1 MSSRLPFSNGWPK
14 TVLFDLDG
22 TLVDSAPDLATAIDQ
37 MLIDLRRAPVGQQKV
52 RQWVG
57 NGAAVLVRRALADR
71 FDHEQSPGADETTF
85 DHALD
90 RFFQFYAEANG
101 RQARV
106 YDGVRPFLQALA
118 ERACQFGVVTNKPD
132 AFVGPLLDQMDL
144 THWFPVTVSGD
155 TLAVRKPDPAP
166 IHHAIRQ
173 LGADPA
179 STLMV
184 GDSITDIRAA
194 QNAGVPVVAVRYGY
208 HFGEPIDT
216 LGADFVVDS
225 LTELL

>member
-1 MSSRLPFSNGWPK
+1 MSARSPFSDDWPK

-22 TLVDSAPDLATAIDQ
+22 TLVDSAPDLATAVDQ
-37 MLIDLRRAPVGQQKV
+37 MLTALDRPPAGPDKV

-57 NGAAVLVRRALADR
+57 NGAAMLVRRALADR
-71 FDHEQSPGADETTF
+71 FDHERATAVDASVF
-85 DHALD
+85 DDALA
-90 RFFQFYAEANG
+90 RFFQFYTRANG

-106 YDGVRPFLQALA
+106 YEGVHPFLQALGS
-118 ERACQFGVVTNKPD
+118 RGCGLGVVTNKPGI
-132 AFVGPLLDQMDL
+132 FTGPLLAQMDL
-144 THWFPVTVSGD
+144 AHWFPVTVSGD
-155 TLAVRKPDPAP
+155 TLATRKPDPAP

-173 LGADPA
+173 LGAEA
-179 STLMV
+179 GSTLMV

-194 QNAGVPVVAVRYGY
+194 RNAGIPVVAVRYGY
-208 HFGEPIDT
+208 HGGEPVDT

>member
-1 MSSRLPFSNGWPK
+1 MSLNQHFSNGGPK

-22 TLVDSAPDLATAIDQ
+22 TLVDSAPDLAIAVDQ
-37 MLIDLRRAPVGQQKV
+37 MLIALERPPAGQHKV

-57 NGAAVLVRRALADR
+57 NGAAVLVRRALANR
-71 FDHEQSPGADETTF
+71 FDHEQAPGADEQVVS
-85 DHALD
+85 DALA
-90 RFFQFYAEANG
+90 RFFRFYADANG

-106 YDGVRPFLQALA
+106 YDGVIPFLQALSA
-118 ERACQFGVVTNKPD
+118 RSCRLGVVTNKPE
-132 AFVGPLLDQMDL
+132 AFTGPLLSQMDL
-144 THWFPVTVSGD
+144 AHWFPVTVSGD
-155 TLAVRKPDPAP
+155 TLTEKKPDPAP
-166 IHHAIRQ
+166 IHHAIKQ
-173 LGADPA
+173 LGGHPA

-194 QNAGVPVVAVRYGY
+194 RNAGVSVAAVRYGY
-208 HFGEPIDT
+208 NYGAAIDT

>member
-1 MSSRLPFSNGWPK
+1 MSFNNDWPK

-22 TLVDSAPDLATAIDQ
+22 TLVDSAPDLATAVDR
-37 MLIDLRRAPVGQQKV
+37 MLVDVQRPPAGQHKV

-57 NGAAVLVRRALADR
+57 NGAAVLVKRALADR
-71 FDHEQSPGADETTF
+71 FDHEQAPGADEATF
-85 DHALD
+85 IDALD
-90 RFFQFYAEANG
+90 RFYRFYAEVNG

-118 ERACQFGVVTNKPD
+118 EHACQLGVVTNKPQ
-132 AFVGPLLDQMDL
+132 AFTGPLLDQMGL
-144 THWFPVTVSGD
+144 AHWFPVTVSGD

-166 IHHAIRQ
+166 LHHAIRQ
-173 LGADPA
+173 LGGNPA

-194 QNAGVPVVAVRYGY
+194 RNAGVPVVAVRYGY
-208 HFGEPIDT
+208 NYGASIDT
-216 LGADFVVDS
+216 LGADIVVDS
-225 LTELL
+225 LAELL